1 MGDVL
6 IGDRAHDS
14 DDLDDD
20 MCGTETKL
28 VLARTK
34 NNQKSKTQG
43 AENIDISKDVG
54 LWNGSLLVDQ
64 THASITQSQ
73 GEVSW

>member
-54 LWNGSLLVDQ
+54 L
-64 THASITQSQ
+64 
-73 GEVSW
+73 